1 MNISTKNY
9 PKSNFAETNPLPGR
23 GQGEAK
29 IVIIKYNAGNIE
41 SVNNAL
47 NRLGINAEIT
57 AEPDKIKNA
66 DKVIF
71 PGVGEASTTMNYL
84 RKQKLDELIISLK
97 QPVLGICL
105 GLQLMCSHSEEGATK
120 CLGIFDEKVKR
131 FNPAPGKEYINKV
144 PHMGWNAIS
153 GIKSNLFSEKQE
165 NQYVYFVHSYYA
177 GLGEHTAATC
187 NYIVPFSAALQK
199 DNFYATQ
206 FHPEKSGTV
215 GAEILKNFLNL

>member
-1 MNISTKNY
+1 MKHQISGIKHQEMNI
-9 PKSNFAETNPLPGR
+9 
-23 GQGEAK
+23 
-29 IVIIKYNAGNIE
+29 IIIKYNAGNIE

-47 NRLGINAEIT
+47 NRLGVNAEIT
-57 AEPDKIKNA
+57 ADPEKIKSA

-71 PGVGEASTTMNYL
+71 PGVGEASTTMSYL
-84 RKQKLDELIISLK
+84 KKHGLNKLIVSLK

-105 GLQLMCSHSEEGATK
+105 GLQLMCSHSEENDVE
-120 CLGIFDEKVKR
+120 CLGIFEEKVKR
-131 FNPAPGKEYINKV
+131 FIPNAGKEFITKV

-153 GIKSNLFSEKQE
+153 NLKSELFSKELE

-177 GLGEHTAATC
+177 SIGEHTAATC

-206 FHPEKSGTV
+206 FHPEKSGTI
-215 GAEILKNFLNL
+215 GAKILEQFLKI